1 MSTRCIV
8 RVKGKIGNIKKQV
21 DLYHHHDGYIEGV
34 GFNLINRFYDFGSQS
49 FNFRDITRVVN
60 TLIKDNSDEYE
71 FTLYKH
77 TDIEYLYTIDTDNNT
92 LKVQSVSYI
101 KGRLWTYW
109 TYNQD
114 EILKLY
120 NKKEV

>member
-8 RVKGKIGNIKKQV
+8 RIKGKIGNSEKQV

-34 GFNLINRFYDFGSQS
+34 GFDLINRFYDFGSQS
-49 FNFRDITRVVN
+49 FNFREITRVVN

-77 TDIEYLYTIDTDNNT
+77 TDIEYFYTVDTDNNT

-101 KGRLWTYW
+101 KGKLCTYW

-114 EILKLY
+114 KILKLY